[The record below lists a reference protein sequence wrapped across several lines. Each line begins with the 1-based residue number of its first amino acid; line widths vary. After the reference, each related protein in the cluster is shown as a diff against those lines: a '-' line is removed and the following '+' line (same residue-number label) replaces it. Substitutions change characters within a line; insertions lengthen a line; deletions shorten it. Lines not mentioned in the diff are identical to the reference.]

1 MLLLESDPYHGLS
14 DGEAAQRLERFG
26 PNTLA
31 VVTRASLLARI
42 LRQFHHPLIYVLLVA
57 GTITAGLKE
66 FVDAAVIFGVVVI
79 GVVVINAIVGF
90 IQESKAEAALQ
101 GLRSM
106 VHTHAK
112 VVREGHEHT
121 MPSEELVP
129 GDLVLLAAGDKVP
142 ADLRLVRQ
150 TGLSVNESAL
160 TGESTPVHKD
170 EVALPEGTPVA
181 DRRNIA
187 YSGTLVTA
195 GHGAG
200 IVVAT
205 GAETELGEIHRLV
218 GAAEVVAT
226 PLTAKLAWFS
236 KFLTIAI
243 LGLAALTFGVG
254 LLRRQDAVETFT
266 AAIAL
271 AVGAIPEVC
280 PPP

>member
-1 MLLLESDPYHGLS
+1 M
-14 DGEAAQRLERFG
+14 
-26 PNTLA
+26 
-31 VVTRASLLARI
+31 
-42 LRQFHHPLIYVLLVA
+42 
-57 GTITAGLKE
+57 
-66 FVDAAVIFGVVVI
+66 
-79 GVVVINAIVGF
+79 
-90 IQESKAEAALQ
+90 
-101 GLRSM
+101 
-106 VHTHAK
+106 
-112 VVREGHEHT
+112 
-121 MPSEELVP
+121 
-129 GDLVLLAAGDKVP
+129 
-142 ADLRLVRQ
+142 
-150 TGLSVNESAL
+150 
-160 TGESTPVHKD
+160 
-170 EVALPEGTPVA
+170 ALPEGTPVA